1 MFIERI
7 SKCNYLSQK
16 NNYKTNISNQSIQ
29 VLPPWKNY
37 NYEDIKGEIWKE
49 IPSFD
54 DYFLISNFG
63 RAKSVDRIIYT
74 SNNKQRF
81 FKGIILK
88 QTVIK
93 TRNKTVG
100 DFNIDCKVGF
110 SYLGKSHTLRMAT
123 LVYRLFVGD
132 IEANLIISHIDGN
145 NLNNASNNLK
155 LITLQQ
161 KQKKIYDTD
170 RGVKIFEFQT
180 TVTQKKAVIARHK
193 PITQFCLQGNPIR
206 SFNSIKEATLETS
219 IDNSSIVA
227 AIKQIKMVSAGGF
240 LWQYGII
247 AHKIDTS
254 YYTNF
259 LNKSRQVRG
268 IPVVQ
273 INGAFEQVA
282 TYDSIKQAYEK
293 TNISYNEI
301 SQCLKNKK
309 TMAGGYYWQ
318 TVEIIN

>member
-1 MFIERI
+1 MFLEIT
-7 SKCNYLSQK
+7 QK
-16 NNYKTNISNQSIQ
+16 SEEVKPNQFSDSNLKFIKSEDE
-29 VLPPWKNY
+29 LKPWQNL
-37 NYEDIKGEIWKE
+37 NYEDLEGEIWKE
-49 IPSFD
+49 IPGFD

-123 LVYRLFVGD
+123 LVYSLFVGAT
-132 IEANLIISHIDGN
+132 ETKKIISHIDGN

-161 KQKKIYDTD
+161 KQKKMYDTN
-170 RGVKIFEFQT
+170 RCVKIFEFQT
-180 TVTQKKAVIARHK
+180 TVTQKKAVIARLK
-193 PITQFCLQGNPIR
+193 PITQFCLKGNPIK
-206 SFNSIKEATLETS
+206 SYKSIQEATLHTG
-219 IDNSSIVA
+219 IDGSSIVA
-227 AIKQIKMVSAGGF
+227 AIKHKTMVSAGGF

-247 AHKIDTS
+247 THKIDIAF
-254 YYTNF
+254 YVNF
-259 LNKSRQVRG
+259 MKKSKQNKAKPIAQLSQHF
-268 IPVVQ
+268 Q
-273 INGAFEQVA
+273 IINKFK
-282 TYDSIKQAYEK
+282 SITEAAKQLSIHPNKITQA
-293 TNISYNEI
+293 
-301 SQCLKNKK
+301 LKNSSNL
-309 TMAGGYYWQ
+309 AGGFYWQ
-318 TVEIIN
+318 LVPI